1 MAGATY
7 RVNIELNTEDLKA
20 QLGVLDGMVSGI
32 GKQKAAVSKEE
43 TKTQTKLNNLL
54 NSNAIQYGRSLRL
67 SKKGKDIEEEKL
79 KYAEAV
85 SKAMEGDFKA
95 ARELISYNR
104 LSNTEKKNDLI
115 LNEKT
120 VKVQERSLKV
130 GRGRAESIDA
140 LYKAQQRN
148 FNLRNRIMELD
159 RKGVNVYRLNQ
170 KYGELNTAQ
179 GNRQFGTHKQISREL
194 DLQLKKEERKWR
206 WMNKQNKELERRR
219 KYSVRMGGAK
229 SPLRGDPLLDVG
241 SPAYNDRLAR
251 EGGPRSKL
259 NYRGGRLLPG
269 PAGTGGPGES
279 KVWQSAAISGAF
291 PLLFGQGPVTAA
303 AGAIGGGL
311 GAKFG
316 GQMGGFAGGLIA
328 TSAAQQ
334 VAAFSASVTNLGA
347 ALAPSTANVESLTKS
362 LGLNNTE
369 LGKNI
374 QQLERLGGKEAA
386 LALAREEMA
395 RLVGEKNVAALERL
409 GKTANTL
416 SNEWAKAITTLQS
429 KFAGFINAILT
440 GPAEG
445 LTTKNLLSQ
454 ARQTAADGDTE
465 MASLLKELRKA
476 TAMENSS
483 LNIGG
488 IGLRN
493 KKDILKDILD
503 KQKDIN
509 KVVAEESA
517 ERVLQNQLTAKRLK
531 LLDDMYAKIGDTV
544 KTGLV
549 DGISAAIEGT
559 KNLGEVAGSVLR
571 DIGRTIIR
579 FGLTSLLGGLFPKS
593 KGWQKMFG
601 FADGGRPPKNRP
613 SIVGERG
620 PELFVPDSSG
630 TIVPN
635 HAMGGSMV
643 VNVDASGSSVEG
655 DDDRSRQ
662 LGELIGAAVQAEIIR
677 QQRPGGTL
685 Y

>member
-1 MAGATY
+1 
-7 RVNIELNTEDLKA
+7 
-20 QLGVLDGMVSGI
+20 
-32 GKQKAAVSKEE
+32 
-43 TKTQTKLNNLL
+43 
-54 NSNAIQYGRSLRL
+54 
-67 SKKGKDIEEEKL
+67 
-79 KYAEAV
+79 
-85 SKAMEGDFKA
+85 MEGDFKA

-120 VKVQERSLKV
+120 TKSKAKSLGV
-130 GRGRAESIDA
+130 SRQMAESIDA
-140 LYKAQQRN
+140 LVNAQHKN
-148 FNLRNRIMELD
+148 FSLRTRIEELD
-159 RKGVNVYRLNQ
+159 RRGVNVYKLRH
-170 KYGELNTAQ
+170 KYGELNSAQ
-179 GNRQFGTHKQISREL
+179 SERQFGDFKNISREL

-229 SPLRGDPLLDVG
+229 SRLRGDSILDVG
-241 SPAYNDRLAR
+241 SPAYNDRLAK
-251 EGGPRSKL
+251 EGGPRSRL

-269 PAGTGGPGES
+269 PAGTGGRGGS
-279 KVWQSAAISGAF
+279 SVWQSAAISGAF

-303 AGAIGGGL
+303 AGAVGGGL

-347 ALAPSTANVESLTKS
+347 ALAPSTANVGSLTKS

-374 QQLERLGGKEAA
+374 QQLEKLGGKEAA

-409 GKTANTL
+409 GKTASTL

-454 ARQTAADGDTE
+454 AKQTAAGGDTE
-465 MASLLKELRKA
+465 MASLLEELRKA
-476 TAMENSS
+476 RAVENSS
-483 LNIGG
+483 LGIGG

-509 KVVAEESA
+509 KVVADETA
-517 ERVLQNQLTAKRLK
+517 ERVLQEQLTAKKLK
-531 LLDDMYAKIGDTV
+531 LLNDMYANIGDTV

-571 DIGRTIIR
+571 DIGRTILQ
-579 FGLTSLLGGLFPKS
+579 FGLTSFLGSLFPKN
-593 KGWQKMFG
+593 KVWQKMFG
-601 FADGGRPPKNRP
+601 FADGGRPPKGRP

-643 VNVDASGSSVEG
+643 VNVDASGSSAEG

-662 LGELIGAAVQAEIIR
+662 LGELIGAAVQSEIIR